1 MKNTTSTLLTTAI
14 LTIVGFGCSKFAM
27 PGKVDL
33 FEGDNVVQA
42 IAKMKDKVGAGPVNV
57 ISVEIH
63 TNEMS
68 MEIQSPKNPK
78 DIDKYTFKN
87 GSVTGPEPV
96 QVMSIGSLNM
106 TGDKYPT
113 ESIDNIGW
121 ANIPATAKQAIAAS
135 KIEGAHVDLIS
146 IDAQQPT
153 NGNPELKEQYDKERE
168 EKRKECFKQS
178 NSGDCLF
185 KLMSGS
191 DHPLVLTWRIFVE
204 GPRGRKDFWADKNGK
219 LNEKGF

>member
-1 MKNTTSTLLTTAI
+1 MKNMTSTI
-14 LTIVGFGCSKFAM
+14 LTAAIFVIVGFGCSKFTV

-42 IAKMKDKVGAGPVNV
+42 IAKIKEKVGATPINV
-57 ISVEIH
+57 ISVEIR

-68 MEIQSPKNPK
+68 MQIQSPKTPK

-96 QVMSIGSLNM
+96 QVVSIGSLDM

-121 ANIPATAKQAIAAS
+121 ANIPATVKQAIAAS
-135 KIEGAHVDLIS
+135 KLEGSHVDLIS

-153 NGNPELKEQYDKERE
+153 NANPELREQYKKEGD
-168 EKRKECFKQS
+168 EKRKECYKQADP
-178 NSGDCLF
+178 GDCIY
-185 KLMSGS
+185 KLMVEPYQ
-191 DHPLVLTWRIFVE
+191 HPLVDT
-204 GPRGRKDFWADKNGK
+204 
-219 LNEKGF
+219 